1 MVDIKQKKLH
11 KRNLKNVHISIYK
24 LFNTFFCIFSK
35 KDSIFFLECNEI
47 DTEIL
52 ADDDICYCFLYN
64 FAFSIGH
71 SVLLLRQKIV
81 NFSRFLC
88 QKFLFILIN
97 INFFKIFQKQ
107 IIQRQIV
114 VIETSEIWFGREHCM
129 IGLSWIERYLW
140 GQFNW
145 NNLNGLVATFS

>member
-11 KRNLKNVHISIYK
+11 KRNLKNVHIYIYK

-35 KDSIFFLECNEI
+35 KDSIFSQNAIKQIQKSQLMMIFAI
-47 DTEIL
+47 V
-52 ADDDICYCFLYN
+52 FLYN

-88 QKFLFILIN
+88 QKFIFILIN

-114 VIETSEIWFGREHCM
+114 VIETSENWFGRVHCI